1 LLPYNKD
8 LDRLQ
13 EEARQRNR
21 KRKSRRMSKI
31 ARQVAKVYRA
41 EKKAKLK
48 EIESEVIDAAVP
60 LVPSIPKNDPENVTM
75 VPANAVIGRGRQTD
89 LINRI
94 PTDRRGIGLSA
105 DGRARIYNSSA
116 DLIRRFLEDA
126 RKGALNEKKQ
136 TRLIAMIDRMHQIAL
151 SDKPQNVMA
160 FSALMDRAYG
170 KPKPSE
176 EALDA
181 LAKGGV
187 QIVYVAPPE
196 LPEGNDLPALPPKA
210 DFIEAE
216 IVEDE

>member
-48 EIESEVIDAAVP
+48 EIESDVIEAAVP
-60 LVPSIPKNDPENVTM
+60 LVPVILKSDPENVTM
-75 VPANAVIGRGRQTD
+75 APANTNIPTRTKLLD
-89 LINRI
+89 RI
-94 PTDRRGIGLSA
+94 PVNMRGVGLA
-105 DGRARIYNSSA
+105 RDGGKTQIYKSTA
-116 DLIRRFLEDA
+116 DLIRRFLEDG

-196 LPEGNDLPALPPKA
+196 LPEQGDVPALPPKPE
-210 DFIEAE
+210 FIEAE
-216 IVEDE
+216 FTEDE

>member
-48 EIESEVIDAAVP
+48 EIESELVEAAVP
-60 LVPSIPKNDPENVTM
+60 LVPVIPKDDPENVTM
-75 VPANAVIGRGRQTD
+75 IPANSTVGKHRTAD

-94 PTDRRGIGLSA
+94 PVDRRGISTGNSHSK
-105 DGRARIYNSSA
+105 IYNSAA
-116 DLIRRFLEDA
+116 DLVRRFLEDA
-126 RKGALNEKKQ
+126 RKGALNEKRQ

>member
-41 EKKAKLK
+41 EKNAKLK
-48 EIESEVIDAAVP
+48 EIESEFIEAAVP
-60 LVPSIPKNDPENVTM
+60 LVPSIPKDDPTNVTM
-75 VPANAVIGRGRQTD
+75 VPANVVVGQGRNAD

-94 PTDRRGIGLSA
+94 PANRRGISKG
-105 DGRARIYNSSA
+105 DTHGRIYNSAA
-116 DLIRRFLEDA
+116 DLVRRFLEDA
-126 RKGALNEKKQ
+126 RKGALNEKRQ

-196 LPEGNDLPALPPKA
+196 LPEQGDALALPPKPE
-210 DFIEAE
+210 FIEAE
-216 IVEDE
+216 FTEDE